1 MARAATVAT
10 DVCNSRGTGNERA
23 FPEVHRGGTVNMPML
38 LAKNLLFWG
47 AISLSFYGLYAVVA
61 AL

>member
-1 MARAATVAT
+1 MS
-10 DVCNSRGTGNERA
+10 DVCDTRGGDRKRSAT
-23 FPEVHRGGTVNMPML
+23 PVHRGGTVNMPVL

-47 AISLSFYGLYAVVA
+47 SISATIYGLYAVVA